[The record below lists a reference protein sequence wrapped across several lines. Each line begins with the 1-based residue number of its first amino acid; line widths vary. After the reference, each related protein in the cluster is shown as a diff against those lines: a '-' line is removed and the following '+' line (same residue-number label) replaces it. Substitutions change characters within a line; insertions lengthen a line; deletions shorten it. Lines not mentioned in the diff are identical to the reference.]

1 MIVQTSL
8 KVRLQLYIRP
18 AVKPRR
24 EEGLVCSYQQFPY
37 PEGRWGSQADMEAMF
52 DTGGHYYRLSLC

>member
-8 KVRLQLYIRP
+8 KVRLQFYIRP

-24 EEGLVCSYQQFPY
+24 EEGLVCSYKQFPY
-37 PEGRWGSQADMEAMF
+37 PEGRWGSQADMKAMF
-52 DTGGHYYRLSLC
+52 DTGGV